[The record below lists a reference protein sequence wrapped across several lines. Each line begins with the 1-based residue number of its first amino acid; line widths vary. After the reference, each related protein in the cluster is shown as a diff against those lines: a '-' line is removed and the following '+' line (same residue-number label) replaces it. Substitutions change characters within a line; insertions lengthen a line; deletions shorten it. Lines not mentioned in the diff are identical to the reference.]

1 MDQGFFLLFAA
12 ASVITAL
19 TVVLARNP
27 VHSALALMACFL
39 QISAIFV
46 LLEAP
51 LLAVIQIF
59 VYVGAIMVLF
69 LFVIMMIDVRE
80 ALSQRFLPGGNLP
93 AVVLLVVLGVEMLV
107 LVFWSNRF
115 SITEPVAV
123 RTAGE
128 IRQLSTTLFAD
139 YLLPFEA
146 ASVILL
152 AALVGAIVLARISC
166 QRLVQAH
173 RGADAVHLVGRD
185 RRPEARAVDDDA
197 RVRFPAGNL
206 DGH

>member
-1 MDQGFFLLFAA
+1 MDQGFFLLFATV
-12 ASVITAL
+12 SVITAL

-39 QISAIFV
+39 HISAIFV

-69 LFVIMMIDVRE
+69 LFVIMMIDMRE
-80 ALSQRFLPGGNLP
+80 AVVQRFLPGGNLP
-93 AVVLLVVLGVEMLV
+93 ALALLALLGVEMLV
-107 LVFWSNRF
+107 LVLWSDRF
-115 SITEPVAV
+115 SATEPVA
-123 RTAGE
+123 RRGGDE

-139 YLLPFEA
+139 YLLPFEV

-152 AALVGAIVLARISC
+152 AALVGAIVLARK
-166 QRLVQAH
+166 
-173 RGADAVHLVGRD
+173 
-185 RRPEARAVDDDA
+185 EWE
-197 RVRFPAGNL
+197 
-206 DGH
+206 

>member
-1 MDQGFFLLFAA
+1 MDQGFFLLFATV
-12 ASVITAL
+12 SVITAL

-39 QISAIFV
+39 HISAIFV

-69 LFVIMMIDVRE
+69 LFVIMMIDMRE
-80 ALSQRFLPGGNLP
+80 AVVQRFLPGGNLP
-93 AVVLLVVLGVEMLV
+93 ALALLALLGVEMLV
-107 LVFWSNRF
+107 LVLWSDRF
-115 SITEPVAV
+115 SAIEPIA
-123 RTAGE
+123 RRSGDD

-139 YLLPFEA
+139 YLLPFEV

-152 AALVGAIVLARISC
+152 AALVGAIVLARK
-166 QRLVQAH
+166 
-173 RGADAVHLVGRD
+173 
-185 RRPEARAVDDDA
+185 EWE
-197 RVRFPAGNL
+197 
-206 DGH
+206 

>member
-12 ASVITAL
+12 ASVVAAL
-19 TVVLARNP
+19 TLVLARNP

-39 QISAIFV
+39 QVSAIFV

-80 ALSQRFLPGGNLP
+80 AVSQRFLPGSNLP
-93 AVVLLVVLGVEMLV
+93 VLVLLGLLGIEMLV
-107 LVFWSNRF
+107 LVLRSDRF
-115 SITEPVAV
+115 SVAEPVAM
-123 RTAGE
+123 RTGGE
-128 IRQLSTTLFAD
+128 VRQLSKTLFTD
-139 YLLPFEA
+139 YLLPFEV

-152 AALVGAIVLARISC
+152 AALVGAIMLARKEP
-166 QRLVQAH
+166 Q
-173 RGADAVHLVGRD
+173 
-185 RRPEARAVDDDA
+185 
-197 RVRFPAGNL
+197 
-206 DGH
+206 

>member
-1 MDQGFFLLFAA
+1 MDQGFFLLFATV
-12 ASVITAL
+12 SVITAL

-46 LLEAP
+46 LLGAP

-69 LFVIMMIDVRE
+69 VFVIMMIDVRE
-80 ALSQRFLPGGNLP
+80 AVLQRFLPGGNLP
-93 AVVLLVVLGVEMLV
+93 ALVLVVLLGIEMLV
-107 LVFWSNRF
+107 LVLSSARF
-115 SITEPVAV
+115 SVTEPVA
-123 RTAGE
+123 RRGGDE

-139 YLLPFEA
+139 YLLPFET

-152 AALVGAIVLARISC
+152 AALVGAIMLARKES
-166 QRLVQAH
+166 
-173 RGADAVHLVGRD
+173 G
-185 RRPEARAVDDDA
+185 
-197 RVRFPAGNL
+197 
-206 DGH
+206 

>member
-39 QISAIFV
+39 QVSAIFV

-69 LFVIMMIDVRE
+69 LFVTMMLDIRE
-80 ALSQRFLPGGNLP
+80 ATLQRFLPRSNLP
-93 AVVLLVVLGVEMLV
+93 ALALLVLLGVEMLAV
-107 LVFWSNRF
+107 GVRSDRF
-115 SITEPVAV
+115 SAAELVAEAG
-123 RTAGE
+123 TAGD
-128 IRQLSTTLFAD
+128 IRGLSTTPFAD
-139 YLLPFEA
+139 YLLPFEG

-152 AALVGAIVLARISC
+152 VALVGAVVLARKE
-166 QRLVQAH
+166 
-173 RGADAVHLVGRD
+173 
-185 RRPEARAVDDDA
+185 PE
-197 RVRFPAGNL
+197 
-206 DGH
+206 

>member
-1 MDQGFFLLFAA
+1 MDQGFFLLFATV
-12 ASVITAL
+12 SVITAL
-19 TVVLARNP
+19 MVVLAPNP

-80 ALSQRFLPGGNLP
+80 AVLQRFLPGRNLP
-93 AVVLLVVLGVEMLV
+93 ALVLLVLLGVEMLV
-107 LVFWSNRF
+107 LVRWSDRF
-115 SITEPVAV
+115 SVMEPAATPTGGDV
-123 RTAGE
+123 
-128 IRQLSTTLFAD
+128 RQLSMTLFAH

-152 AALVGAIVLARISC
+152 AALVGAIVLARKEP
-166 QRLVQAH
+166 
-173 RGADAVHLVGRD
+173 G
-185 RRPEARAVDDDA
+185 
-197 RVRFPAGNL
+197 
-206 DGH
+206 

>member
-1 MDQGFFLLFAA
+1 VDQGFFLLFAA

-19 TVVLARNP
+19 AVVLARNP

-80 ALSQRFLPGGNLP
+80 AVLQRFMPSGTLP
-93 AVVLLVVLGVEMLV
+93 ALVLLVLLGVEMLV
-107 LVFWSNRF
+107 LVLWSDRF
-115 SITEPVAV
+115 SVTEPS
-123 RTAGE
+123 AGHASGD

-152 AALVGAIVLARISC
+152 AALVGAIVLARKEP
-166 QRLVQAH
+166 
-173 RGADAVHLVGRD
+173 G
-185 RRPEARAVDDDA
+185 
-197 RVRFPAGNL
+197 
-206 DGH
+206 

>member
-1 MDQGFFLLFAA
+1 MDPGFFLLFATV
-12 ASVITAL
+12 SVITAL

-39 QISAIFV
+39 NISAIFV
-46 LLEAP
+46 MLEAP

-80 ALSQRFLPGGNLP
+80 AVLQRFLPGRNLP
-93 AVVLLVVLGVEMLV
+93 AMVLLILLGIEMLV
-107 LVFWSNRF
+107 LVLWSDRF
-115 SITEPVAV
+115 SITEPA
-123 RTAGE
+123 AMGGGDQ
-128 IRQLSTTLFAD
+128 IRQLGTTLFAD

-152 AALVGAIVLARISC
+152 AALVGAIVLARKE
-166 QRLVQAH
+166 R
-173 RGADAVHLVGRD
+173 
-185 RRPEARAVDDDA
+185 E
-197 RVRFPAGNL
+197 
-206 DGH
+206 

>member
-1 MDQGFFLLFAA
+1 VRSYLKPGRLGRVIVRAGGSVSMDQAFFLLFAA
-12 ASVITAL
+12 ASVIAAL
-19 TVVLARNP
+19 TMVLSRNP

-80 ALSQRFLPGGNLP
+80 AVLQRFLPGGNLP
-93 AVVLLVVLGVEMLV
+93 ALALLVLLGVEMFVLV
-107 LVFWSNRF
+107 LWSDRF
-115 SITEPVAV
+115 AIAEPV
-123 RTAGE
+123 TMPTGSE
-128 IRQLSTTLFAD
+128 IRRLSTTLFAD
-139 YLLPFEA
+139 YLLPFEV

-152 AALVGAIVLARISC
+152 AALVGAIVLARK
-166 QRLVQAH
+166 
-173 RGADAVHLVGRD
+173 
-185 RRPEARAVDDDA
+185 E
-197 RVRFPAGNL
+197 PA
-206 DGH
+206 

>member
-1 MDQGFFLLFAA
+1 MDRGFFLLFAA
-12 ASVITAL
+12 ASVIAAL
-19 TVVLARNP
+19 TMVLARNP

-80 ALSQRFLPGGNLP
+80 ALLERFVPGGNLP
-93 AVVLLVVLGVEMLV
+93 ALVLVAVLGAEMLV
-107 LVFWSNRF
+107 LVNWSDRF
-115 SITEPVAV
+115 SATEPVA
-123 RTAGE
+123 TQTGGE
-128 IRQLSTTLFAD
+128 VRQLSTTLFAD

-152 AALVGAIVLARISC
+152 AALVGAIVLARKE
-166 QRLVQAH
+166 
-173 RGADAVHLVGRD
+173 
-185 RRPEARAVDDDA
+185 P
-197 RVRFPAGNL
+197 P
-206 DGH
+206 

>member
-1 MDQGFFLLFAA
+1 MDQAFFLLFAA
-12 ASVITAL
+12 ASVVTAV

-80 ALSQRFLPGGNLP
+80 AVLERFLPRGNLS
-93 AVVLLVVLGVEMLV
+93 ALVLLVLLGIEMLALV
-107 LVFWSNRF
+107 LWSDHF
-115 SITEPVAV
+115 SVTQPVTM

-152 AALVGAIVLARISC
+152 AALVGAIVLAQKEPR
-166 QRLVQAH
+166 
-173 RGADAVHLVGRD
+173 
-185 RRPEARAVDDDA
+185 
-197 RVRFPAGNL
+197 
-206 DGH
+206 

>member
-1 MDQGFFLLFAA
+1 MGQGFFLLFATV
-12 ASVITAL
+12 SVIAAL
-19 TVVLARNP
+19 TVIMARNP

-39 QISAIFV
+39 QISAIFI
-46 LLEAP
+46 LLDAP

-80 ALSQRFLPGGNLP
+80 AVLQRFLPGGNLP
-93 AVVLLVVLGVEMLV
+93 ALVLLVLLGVEMLV
-107 LVFWSNRF
+107 LVLWSKRF
-115 SITEPVAV
+115 SVMEPAAV
-123 RTAGE
+123 RGGDE

-152 AALVGAIVLARISC
+152 AALVGAIVLARKE
-166 QRLVQAH
+166 Q
-173 RGADAVHLVGRD
+173 
-185 RRPEARAVDDDA
+185 E
-197 RVRFPAGNL
+197 
-206 DGH
+206 

>member
-12 ASVITAL
+12 VAVITAL

-80 ALSQRFLPGGNLP
+80 AVLQRFLPGGNLP
-93 AVVLLVVLGVEMLV
+93 AMVLLVLLGVEMFVLV
-107 LVFWSNRF
+107 LWSERF
-115 SITEPVAV
+115 SVAEPAV
-123 RTAGE
+123 IGDGDP
-128 IRQLSTTLFAD
+128 IRRLATTLFSD
-139 YLLPFEA
+139 YLLPFEV

-152 AALVGAIVLARISC
+152 AALVGAIVLARKET
-166 QRLVQAH
+166 R
-173 RGADAVHLVGRD
+173 
-185 RRPEARAVDDDA
+185 
-197 RVRFPAGNL
+197 
-206 DGH
+206 

>member
-1 MDQGFFLLFAA
+1 MDPGFFLLFATV
-12 ASVITAL
+12 SVITAL

-39 QISAIFV
+39 NISAIFV
-46 LLEAP
+46 MLEAP

-80 ALSQRFLPGGNLP
+80 AVLQRFLPGRNLP
-93 AVVLLVVLGVEMLV
+93 AMVLLILLGIEMLV
-107 LVFWSNRF
+107 LVLWSDRF
-115 SITEPVAV
+115 SITEPA
-123 RTAGE
+123 AMGDGDQ

-152 AALVGAIVLARISC
+152 AALVGAIVLARKE
-166 QRLVQAH
+166 Q
-173 RGADAVHLVGRD
+173 G
-185 RRPEARAVDDDA
+185 
-197 RVRFPAGNL
+197 
-206 DGH
+206 